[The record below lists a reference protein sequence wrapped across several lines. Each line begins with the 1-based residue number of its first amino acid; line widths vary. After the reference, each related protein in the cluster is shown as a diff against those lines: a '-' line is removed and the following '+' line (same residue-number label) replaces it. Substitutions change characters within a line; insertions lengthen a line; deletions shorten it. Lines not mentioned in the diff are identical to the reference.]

1 MKTLTSAPVKKKKKV
16 WHSEDRIMHMTTHIQ
31 MKLMQVIKMLDTSTA
46 AVKHFKKTIISFMTY
61 NVFKGSLGNAQQCG
75 VASLN

>member
-1 MKTLTSAPVKKKKKV
+1 
-16 WHSEDRIMHMTTHIQ
+16 MHMTTHIQ